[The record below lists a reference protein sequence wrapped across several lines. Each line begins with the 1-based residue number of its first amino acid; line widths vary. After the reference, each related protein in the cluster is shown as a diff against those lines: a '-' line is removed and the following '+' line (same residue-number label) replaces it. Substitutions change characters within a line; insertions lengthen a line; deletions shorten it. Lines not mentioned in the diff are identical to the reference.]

1 MGDFGLV
8 EPLFAKCAA
17 DRCSLAQMADG
28 AMRLLRSVGLGYLD
42 PMADFIFD
50 PYSPA
55 IDADPFPAYA
65 RLRDEFPC
73 FWSPQLKMWVLSRH
87 GDISAALLDW
97 QTYSSKQ
104 GNLVD
109 ELPGRAGS
117 TLGSTDPPRHDRL
130 RALVQSAFSKR
141 IVDGLTE
148 QVRAVAERCLDEIC
162 ARTSFDFVEDFSSR
176 ITVETLFAMMGLP
189 QQDHTLVRRRVVT
202 MIQSDQVT
210 RQKGPEHIQAFR
222 DMVDY
227 VEGQVSERRRAPGD
241 DLISRLIAAEIDGDR
256 LEESEIVMTSMTLIM
271 AGVESLSSFMSML
284 ALNLHDHPPARR
296 ALVANPDLMSG
307 AIEETLRYNT
317 SAQRFRRALTR
328 DVDLHGQTMRAG
340 DFVCLVYGAGNRDE
354 RKFPD
359 PDRYDITRRPLGHL
373 GFGGGTHICLGT
385 MVARMT
391 TSVAM
396 KAFLA
401 RVPDYALTIPT
412 LAWNPSTTFR
422 APVALPFAMA

>member
-1 MGDFGLV
+1 MSDFA
-8 EPLFAKCAA
+8 FN
-17 DRCSLAQMADG
+17 
-28 AMRLLRSVGLGYLD
+28 
-42 PMADFIFD
+42 
-50 PYSPA
+50 PYTAS
-55 IDADPFPAYA
+55 IDTDPFPAYK

-73 FWSPQLKMWVLSRH
+73 FWSPQLKMWVLSRYA
-87 GDISAALLDW
+87 DINAALLDW
-97 QTYSSKQ
+97 QTYSSRQ

-148 QVRAVAERCLDEIC
+148 QVRAVAERCVDDVVS
-162 ARTSFDFVEDFSSR
+162 RGSFDFVEDFSSR

-189 QQDHTLVRRRVVT
+189 SQDHSLVRKRVVT
-202 MIQSDQVT
+202 MIQSDQAT

-222 DMVDY
+222 DIVTY
-227 VEGQVSERRRAPGD
+227 VEGQVADRRSAPGD

-256 LEESEIVMTSMTLIM
+256 LAESEIVMTSMTLIM

-284 ALNLHDHPPARR
+284 ALNLHDHPSARR
-296 ALVANPDLMSG
+296 AIVAEPDLISG
-307 AIEETLRYNT
+307 AIEESLRYNT
-317 SAQRFRRALTR
+317 SAQRFRRVLTR
-328 DVDLHGQTMRAG
+328 DVELYGQVMRAG
-340 DFVCLVYGAGNRDE
+340 DFVCLVYGSANRDE

-359 PDRYDITRRPLGHL
+359 PDRYDIARRPLGHL

-396 KAFLA
+396 KAFLT
-401 RVPDYALTIPT
+401 RVPNYVLTVDE

-422 APVALPFAMA
+422 APVALPFRIV